1 MTRRSMYAVTGSR
14 WSRSWRGECYRLLS
28 LRSQVALLV
37 IAVLGALAL
46 GAGQVLAL
54 APNTASAAV
63 VRAAVSGAEI
73 SPFFLG
79 LAAAL
84 FTAADLSSRQ
94 FALTLLQLNDRAL
107 VFVAKTA
114 VLAVAGALTGLTVVM
129 LLLPIS
135 VFRADGV
142 LHVAPKV
149 WLVLPALHILFVL
162 LGAGIGML
170 MRSSVAAVFVYLA
183 VVWAL
188 PLVVAIAGIWVPT
201 ISVSVLQFAPVT
213 LTAAMLEPTTQGM
226 AVLRFVGLDTALFIA
241 GLVSIRRWGIR

>member
-1 MTRRSMYAVTGSR
+1 MTRRSRGASVRSR
-14 WSRSWRGECYRLLS
+14 WSRSWRGEGYRLVS
-28 LRSQVALLV
+28 LRSQVALL
-37 IAVLGALAL
+37 ITAVLGALAL

-54 APNTASAAV
+54 APTAASSAV
-63 VRAAVSGAEI
+63 VRAAVSGAEV

-84 FTAADLSSRQ
+84 FTASDLSSRQ
-94 FALTLLQLNDRAL
+94 FALTLLQLNDRVL

-114 VLAVAGALTGLTVVM
+114 ALAVAAVLTGLAVVI
-129 LLLPIS
+129 LLLPIAVS
-135 VFRADGV
+135 RTGGV
-142 LHVAPKV
+142 LHVTPLA
-149 WLVLPALHILFVL
+149 WLALPALHLLFVF

-170 MRSSVAAVFVYLA
+170 MRSSVSAVFVYLA

-213 LTAAMLEPTTQGM
+213 LTAAVLEPATQGT
-226 AVLRFVGLDTALFIA
+226 AVLRFAGLDIGLLVA

>member
-1 MTRRSMYAVTGSR
+1 M
-14 WSRSWRGECYRLLS
+14 
-28 LRSQVALLV
+28 ALLV